1 MVILDVAAFAAH
13 RTETEHAGI
22 ELPESLRDQELSG
35 DTTPPVTHDRRVTK
49 ILIGG

>member
-35 DTTPPVTHDRRVTK
+35 DTTPLLHMIVESRRF
-49 ILIGG
+49 